1 MASKMVKK
9 DVLKTVDGSVKK
21 ARYMQLRRSRWITEC
36 LDHQETKATCWDPG
50 SLLFLHD
57 TCVRPVR
64 IKKADFTWIFM
75 HSTDW
80 CQHTKVFAGHKK
92 HWWLGE
98 TITRGHVYFGGHS
111 IIVKT
116 SMLGLYACNEEKFDT
131 YRSCIC
137 NFLMQREYWIM
148 WWHWYSF

>member
-57 TCVRPVR
+57 TCVKPVR
-64 IKKADFTWIFM
+64 IKKGRFHLNIYALNWLM
-75 HSTDW
+75 STYESFCW
-80 CQHTKVFAGHKK
+80 TQKT
-92 HWWLGE
+92 WLGE